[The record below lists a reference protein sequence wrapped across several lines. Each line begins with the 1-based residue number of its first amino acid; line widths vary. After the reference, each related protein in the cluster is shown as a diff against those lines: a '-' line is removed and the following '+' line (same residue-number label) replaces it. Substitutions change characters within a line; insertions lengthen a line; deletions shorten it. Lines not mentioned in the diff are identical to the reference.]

1 MQDLALP
8 ISPAKEVWRRNIFQF
23 GAVSLETAVSALE
36 RMD

>member
-8 ISPAKEVWRRNIFQF
+8 ISPAKEVWRRNIFQL
-23 GAVSLETAVSALE
+23 GAVILETAVSTLE